1 MNHSD
6 SMYDFMGA
14 GFGPSNMALAVALK
28 EADSPAKQHLKHCFI
43 EKQDTFQWHGGMLL
57 DNTNM
62 QISFMKDLATIRNPT
77 SRFTFLNYLSEQ
89 GRLEDFIN
97 LKTFYPSRQE
107 FNDYLSW
114 VAGQFDQQCHY
125 GESVTAIK
133 PVVENNQVIAVEAHS
148 TTSQGQAVVRRGRN
162 LVLGIGGRPNVP
174 EVFEHLDTDRIL
186 HSSQYL
192 KKIGQAKALLGREPR
207 IAVIGGG
214 QSAAEIY
221 LNLANTLPD
230 SSLNMIVRA
239 GSLKPADSSPF
250 VNEIFHTHF
259 INDMYSRT
267 EEDRQKHLRDYQD
280 TNYAV
285 VDDEELQ
292 QLQALFYQQ
301 KLTGVAP
308 HRLSNHTNVIDA
320 KMNGDCIDLLLEN
333 KAAGEHQTE
342 SFDLVILA
350 TGYRRDVHKKVLS
363 GLSDYLD
370 DYQVD
375 RNYRL
380 QTPEHFLP
388 GIYLQGYCE
397 ASHGLS
403 DTLLSVLAVRSEEIL
418 NSMVQHMQHPTDLR
432 TIRAL
437 A

>member
-1 MNHSD
+1 MNNPD
-6 SMYDFMGA
+6 SMYDFIGA
-14 GFGPSNMALAVALK
+14 GFGPSNMALAIALE
-28 EADSPAKQHLKHCFI
+28 EASSLKKKHLTHCFI
-43 EKQDTFQWHGGMLL
+43 EKQAAFQWHGGMLL
-57 DNTNM
+57 DHTKM

-77 SRFTFLNYLSEQ
+77 SHFTFLNYLSSQ

-114 VAGQFDQQCHY
+114 VAQHFDQKCHY

-133 PVVENNQVIAVEAHS
+133 PVVNNGQVIAVETHS
-148 TTSQGQAVVRRGRN
+148 VNDAGQAVVRQGRN

-174 EVFEHLDTDRIL
+174 DVFEHIKTDRVI

-192 KKIGQAKALLGREPR
+192 KKIDSVKALLGRAPR

-221 LNLANTLPD
+221 LNLADSVPE
-230 SSLNMIVRA
+230 SSLNMIFRA

-250 VNEIFHTHF
+250 VNEIFHSHF
-259 INDMYSRT
+259 TNVMYAQP
-267 EEDRQKHLRDYQD
+267 EEGRKKHLRDYQD
-280 TNYAV
+280 TNYSV
-285 VDDEELQ
+285 VDDEELK
-292 QLQALFYQQ
+292 QLQELFYQQ
-301 KLTGVAP
+301 KLTGHAP
-308 HRLSNHTNVIDA
+308 HQLSNHTNVIDA
-320 KMNGDCIDLLLEN
+320 KVNGDTIDLLLEN
-333 KAAGEHQTE
+333 KEAGQHQTE

-363 GLSDYLD
+363 GLNDYLD
-370 DYQVD
+370 GCQVD
-375 RNYRL
+375 RHYRL
-380 QTPEHFLP
+380 QTPEDFLP

-397 ASHGLS
+397 ESHGLS

-418 NSMVQHMQHPTDLR
+418 DSIVQHTADQQDVR
-432 TIRAL
+432 DIRAM